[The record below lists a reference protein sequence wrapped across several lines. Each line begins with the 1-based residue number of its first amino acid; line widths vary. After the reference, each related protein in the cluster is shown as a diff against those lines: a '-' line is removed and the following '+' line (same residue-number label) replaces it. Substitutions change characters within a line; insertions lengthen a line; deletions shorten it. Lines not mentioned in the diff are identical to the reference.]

1 MASWERREL
10 ITMTEY
16 RIIPVELGGD
26 LFYKEKKKDV
36 EYRSSKTKKKAK
48 ASVDPFAAMF
58 VGVGE
63 LKVETDENGQKHIS
77 FNA

>member
-1 MASWERREL
+1 
-10 ITMTEY
+10 MTEY
-16 RIIPVELGGD
+16 RVIPIELGGD
-26 LFYKEKKKDV
+26 LFYKEKKKQV

-48 ASVDPFAAMF
+48 VQLDPFAAMF

-63 LKVETDENGQKHIS
+63 LKYETDEEGNKHIS

>member
-1 MASWERREL
+1 
-10 ITMTEY
+10 MTEY